1 MVVLIVKVRE
11 DLSGKRY
18 GKLTV
23 IKQAEDGVIAGKNV
37 PKWLCKCD
45 CGNYKNILGHS
56 LKSGKTTSCGC
67 NRKERDYKQKT
78 QNNIYD
84 ISNLEYGILYIK
96 NKIVKFDIE
105 DYELIKDYSWLI
117 CKSQKGYYF
126 VRGSNHGRVVMLSR
140 LIMNCYDER
149 LQVDH
154 INHDSLDNRKSNL
167 RIVTVSQNNMNK
179 DVRTDN
185 TSGYTGVVLLRTT
198 GKYVANIKVNQ
209 KRIHLGTFSCIEDA
223 IAARLN
229 AEKKYFKE
237 YSFKN
242 SKNLTDSK

>member
-1 MVVLIVKVRE
+1 MILIVKVKE

-23 IKQAEDGVIAGKNV
+23 IKQSEDGIIAGKHV
-37 PKWLCKCD
+37 SKWLCKCD

-56 LKSGKTTSCGC
+56 LKNGKTTSCGFK
-67 NRKERDYKQKT
+67 RKEVRQKQT
-78 QNNIYD
+78 SQNNTYD
-84 ISNLEYGILYIK
+84 ISNFDYGVLYIK
-96 NKIVKFDIE
+96 DRIVKFYIE
-105 DYELIKDYSWLI
+105 DYELIKNYSWLI
-117 CKSQKGYYF
+117 CKSQKGYFF
-126 VRGSNHGRVVMLSR
+126 VRGSNQGHVVILSR
-140 LIMNCYDER
+140 LIMNCYDKE

-154 INHDSLDNRKSNL
+154 INHDSFDNRKSNL

-179 DVRTDN
+179 DIRADN
-185 TSGYTGVVLLRTT
+185 TSGYTGVALSKTP
-198 GKYVANIKVNQ
+198 GKYIANIKINQ

-223 IAARLN
+223 IEARLN

-242 SKNLTDSK
+242 SKNLIDNK

>member
-1 MVVLIVKVRE
+1 MILIVKVKE

-23 IKQAEDGVIAGKNV
+23 IKQSEDGVIAGKNV

-67 NRKERDYKQKT
+67 KRRGKYSEQMS

-84 ISNLEYGILYIK
+84 IDNFEYGVLYIK
-96 NKIVKFDIE
+96 DKIIKFDIE
-105 DYELIKDYSWLI
+105 DYELIKDYSWSVR
-117 CKSQKGYYF
+117 KTQKGYYF
-126 VRGSNHGRVVMLSR
+126 VRGSNNGHTVMLSR
-140 LIMNCYDER
+140 LIMNCEKG

-154 INHDSLDNRKSNL
+154 INHDSFDNRKSNL

-179 DVRTDN
+179 DVRADN
-185 TSGYTGVVLLRTT
+185 TSGYTGVGLLKTS
-198 GKYVANIKVNQ
+198 GKYTAHIKINQ
-209 KRIHLGTFSCIEDA
+209 KRIHLGTFSCIEEA
-223 IAARLN
+223 VAARLN
-229 AEKKYFKE
+229 AEEKYFKE

-242 SKNLTDSK
+242 SKNLTGNK